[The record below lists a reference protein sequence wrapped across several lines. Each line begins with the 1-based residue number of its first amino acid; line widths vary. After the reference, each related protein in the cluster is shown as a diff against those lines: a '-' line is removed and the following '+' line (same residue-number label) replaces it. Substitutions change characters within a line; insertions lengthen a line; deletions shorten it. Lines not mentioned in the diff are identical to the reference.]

1 MKAVLPAPAKHVE
14 AAEFP
19 RDVLNRRSDQA
30 GFLALTEKG
39 ISKHRSRE
47 QMQGI
52 GFYVLTSM
60 SNVLQKIM
68 VKSNSITVVLPFH

>member
-47 QMQGI
+47 QM
-52 GFYVLTSM
+52 
-60 SNVLQKIM
+60 
-68 VKSNSITVVLPFH
+68 